1 MARPESPCLSIAIAR
16 LRTAGA
22 NHFATW
28 VLQAPYPSGY
38 VHHDCM
44 WPETLSQAWQ
54 AWQEMFS
61 PSGTIHELP
70 LNPDGSFISLENS
83 KKIEEDQEK
92 PTPHPLQLPLSGPSV
107 SAPPPGKGGWGDR
120 GEQNPLPQPA
130 SYSSRLM
137 QHLGIGLWQWLFEG
151 PIQASLHESKG
162 IAIGQNQPLRIRI
175 DLREPY
181 LIALPWEIMQPQ
193 AGQPAI
199 SLSQQLLF
207 SRTTSNVEPLP
218 ALRLAESLNI
228 LLVLGQAE
236 PTSSNANSQFSV
248 NSRQLQLEAEAQALA
263 NVLENASHTD
273 ESGQYFDVSV
283 PTRVDTSIE
292 PTPAELIARL
302 ETGAYNILFYA
313 GHGIPGPD
321 GGLLFLRPDTT
332 INGTELA
339 QVLVR
344 CRVTVAV
351 FNACWGAQPAV
362 ENVRSPTGQQ
372 QAIARSSLAEV
383 LIHHGVPAVLGMR
396 DSIADREALSFI
408 QTFAQ
413 ALAGRMSVDR
423 AVAVARQQLLTLY
436 KFNQPAWTLPV
447 LYMHPEFDGQLTEP
461 ADDLKT
467 ELPANSSTWLGRL
480 PSCAY
485 LRGRGQP
492 NPKSRSS
499 NASQVWPIRANLVRV
514 GRWEENDV
522 VIREQWVSQKHAE
535 IFCRNSVGDLRGEP
549 NYFLRDFSRYG
560 TLVLESQG
568 WKRVHHEEV
577 LLRSGTQLKFGSSQG
592 QVFEFTIE
600 EPKTPGYTET
610 EGSGPD
616 REGA

>member
-44 WPETLSQAWQ
+44 WPDTLSQSWK

-61 PSGTIHELP
+61 PSGTIHELS
-70 LNPDGSFISLENS
+70 LNPDGSFVSPENNQNILAETQKRTPKSLHLP
-83 KKIEEDQEK
+83 
-92 PTPHPLQLPLSGPSV
+92 PTKPSV
-107 SAPPPGKGGWGDR
+107 PLGLSQGGWDDRGDPNPPP
-120 GEQNPLPQPA
+120 PPA

-137 QHLGIGLWQWLFEG
+137 QHLGIDLWQWLFEG
-151 PIQASLHESKG
+151 PIQGSLQESKG
-162 IAIGQNQPLRIRI
+162 IAIGQNLPLRVRI

-218 ALRLAESLNI
+218 PLRPAESLNI

-236 PTSSNANSQFSV
+236 PGRGANSEFSRG
-248 NSRQLQLEAEAQALA
+248 NNRHLQLEAEAFALA
-263 NVLENASHTD
+263 GVLESAFQTD
-273 ESGQYFDVSV
+273 DSGKYFDTSV
-283 PTRVDTSIE
+283 PTRVDTLIE
-292 PTPAELIARL
+292 PTPAELISRL
-302 ETGAYNILFYA
+302 ETQAYNILFYA

-321 GGLLFLRPDTT
+321 GGLLFLGSETA

-344 CRVTVAV
+344 CRVTLAV

-362 ENVRSPTGQQ
+362 ERLHSNNGQQ

-408 QTFAQ
+408 QTFAR

-447 LYMHPEFDGQLTEP
+447 LYMHPEFDGELTEP
-461 ADDLKT
+461 VDDLKT
-467 ELPANSSTWLGRL
+467 ELPLNSSTWLGRL

-485 LRGRGQP
+485 LRGRDRP
-492 NPKSRSS
+492 NVKSTESS
-499 NASQVWPIRANLVRV
+499 NQVWPIRTGMVRV

-535 IFCRNSVGDLRGEP
+535 IFCRNTIGDSREEP
-549 NYFLRDFSRYG
+549 SYFLRDFSRYG
-560 TLVLESQG
+560 TLVLGSEG
-568 WKRVHHEEV
+568 WVRVHHQE
-577 LLRSGTQLKFGSSQG
+577 LLLQSGTQLKFGSSQG
-592 QVFEFTIE
+592 QIFEFTIE
-600 EPKTPGYTET
+600 VPKTSGYSET
-610 EGSGPD
+610 DCGTN
-616 REGA
+616 

>member
-1 MARPESPCLSIAIAR
+1 MARPQSPCLSIAIAR

-44 WPETLSQAWQ
+44 WPHTLSQSWK

-70 LNPDGSFISLENS
+70 LNPDGNIVSPENS
-83 KKIEEDQEK
+83 LPP
-92 PTPHPLQLPLSGPSV
+92 PTPSVPLHLGQGGSGDSGNQN
-107 SAPPPGKGGWGDR
+107 PPP
-120 GEQNPLPQPA
+120 PA
-130 SYSSRLM
+130 SYSSRLLEPM
-137 QHLGIGLWQWLFEG
+137 GMNLWQWLFEG
-151 PIQASLHESKG
+151 PIQGSLQESKG
-162 IAIGQNQPLRIRI
+162 IAIGQNLPLRVRL

-193 AGQPAI
+193 PSQPAI

-218 ALRLAESLNI
+218 PLHPAESLNI

-236 PTSSNANSQFSV
+236 PSRGANSLFSSSNNGH
-248 NSRQLQLEAEAQALA
+248 LQLGEEALA
-263 NVLENASHTD
+263 LAHVLESAFPTD
-273 ESGQYFDVSV
+273 DSGKYSDISV
-283 PTRVDTSIE
+283 PTRVDTLIE
-292 PTPAELIARL
+292 PTAAELISRL
-302 ETGAYNILFYA
+302 ETQSYNILFYA

-321 GGLLFLRPDTT
+321 GGLLFLGPDTA

-344 CRVTVAV
+344 CRVTLAV

-362 ENVRSPTGQQ
+362 ERLHSTNGQQ

-408 QTFAQ
+408 QTLAQ
-413 ALAGRMSVDR
+413 ALAARMPIDQ

-447 LYMHPEFDGQLTEP
+447 LYMHPEFEGELIKPIEEGI
-461 ADDLKT
+461 T
-467 ELPANSSTWLGRL
+467 ELPSMQPSWVGAPAPVASLRSLESTDKVWRI
-480 PSCAY
+480 
-485 LRGRGQP
+485 RGG
-492 NPKSRSS
+492 
-499 NASQVWPIRANLVRV
+499 LMRV
-514 GRWEENDV
+514 GRRPENDL
-522 VIREQWVSQKHAE
+522 VIQEQWVSQQHAE
-535 IFCRNSVGDLRGEP
+535 IICRDAFTAQEACP
-549 NYFLRDFSRYG
+549 TYFLRDFSRYG
-560 TLVLESQG
+560 TLIL
-568 WKRVHHEEV
+568 H
-577 LLRSGTQLKFGSSQG
+577 
-592 QVFEFTIE
+592 
-600 EPKTPGYTET
+600 
-610 EGSGPD
+610 PD
-616 REGA
+616 RDR

>member
-44 WPETLSQAWQ
+44 WPDTLSQSWK

-70 LNPDGSFISLENS
+70 LNPDGSFVSPENNQNIPAETEKRTPQSLLLPP
-83 KKIEEDQEK
+83 
-92 PTPHPLQLPLSGPSV
+92 PTPSVPLHVGQ
-107 SAPPPGKGGWGDR
+107 GGWGNR
-120 GEQNPLPQPA
+120 GEQNPPPPA

-137 QHLGIGLWQWLFEG
+137 QHLGINLWQWLFEG
-151 PIQASLHESKG
+151 PIQGSLQESKG
-162 IAIGQNQPLRIRI
+162 IAIGQNLPLRVRI

-218 ALRLAESLNI
+218 PLRPAESLNI

-236 PTSSNANSQFSV
+236 PGRGANSQFS
-248 NSRQLQLEAEAQALA
+248 NSKNGHLQLEEEAVALA
-263 NVLENASHTD
+263 GVLESAFQTD
-273 ESGQYFDVSV
+273 ERGKYFDISV
-283 PTRVDTSIE
+283 PTRVDTLIE
-292 PTPAELIARL
+292 PTPAELISRL
-302 ETGAYNILFYA
+302 ETQTYNILFYA

-321 GGLLFLRPDTT
+321 GGLLFLGPDTA

-344 CRVTVAV
+344 CRVTLAV

-362 ENVRSPTGQQ
+362 ERLDSTNGRQH
-372 QAIARSSLAEV
+372 AIARSSLAEV

-408 QTFAQ
+408 QTFAR

-461 ADDLKT
+461 VDDLKT
-467 ELPANSSTWLGRL
+467 ELPLTSSTWLGRL

-485 LRGRGQP
+485 LRGRDRP
-492 NPKSRSS
+492 NAKSTDSA
-499 NASQVWPIRANLVRV
+499 NQVWSIRAGMVRV

-535 IFCRNSVGDLRGEP
+535 IFCRNSIGDSREEP
-549 NYFLRDFSRYG
+549 SYFLRDFSRYG
-560 TLVLESQG
+560 TLVLGHEG
-568 WKRVHHEEV
+568 WLRVHHQE
-577 LLRSGTQLKFGSSQG
+577 LLLHSGTQLKFGSSQG
-592 QVFEFTIE
+592 QIFEFTIE
-600 EPKTPGYTET
+600 VPKTSGYSET
-610 EGSGPD
+610 DCGTN
-616 REGA
+616 

>member
-1 MARPESPCLSIAIAR
+1 
-16 LRTAGA
+16 
-22 NHFATW
+22 
-28 VLQAPYPSGY
+28 
-38 VHHDCM
+38 M
-44 WPETLSQAWQ
+44 WPSTLSQAWQ
-54 AWQEMFS
+54 SWQEMFS

-70 LNPDGSFISLENS
+70 LNPDGSFSISENS
-83 KKIEEDQEK
+83 QKILAETEK
-92 PTPHPLQLPLSGPSV
+92 LTHHSLHLPRSGSSIPIHLAQSR
-107 SAPPPGKGGWGDR
+107 SGDR
-120 GEQNPLPQPA
+120 GEQNPPSPPP

-137 QHLGIGLWQWLFEG
+137 QHLGINLWQWLFEG

-162 IAIGQNQPLRIRI
+162 IAIGQNLPLRVRI

-207 SRTTSNVEPLP
+207 SRTTSNVEPLGPLRP
-218 ALRLAESLNI
+218 ADSLNI
-228 LLVLGQAE
+228 LLVLGEVE
-236 PTSSNANSQFSV
+236 PNLLVNSQFSTV
-248 NSRQLQLEAEAQALA
+248 NNRQLQLKEEAIALA
-263 NVLENASHTD
+263 NVLENAFQTD
-273 ESGQYFDVSV
+273 DSGQYFDISV
-283 PTRVDTSIE
+283 PTRVDTLIE
-292 PTPAELIARL
+292 PTPAELISRL
-302 ETGAYNILFYA
+302 ETQAYNIVFYA

-321 GGLLFLRPDTT
+321 GGLLFLGPDTT

-344 CRVTVAV
+344 CRVTLAV

-362 ENVRSPTGQQ
+362 EMIHSGSGQQ

-413 ALAGRMSVDR
+413 ALAGRMSIDR

-447 LYMHPEFDGQLTEP
+447 LYMHPEFDGQLTDPE
-461 ADDLKT
+461 DDLKT
-467 ELPANSSTWLGRL
+467 ELPVNSSTWLGRL

-485 LRGRGQP
+485 LRGRDRDRD
-492 NPKSRSS
+492 KSHSS
-499 NASQVWPIRANLVRV
+499 TANQVWQIRAGMVRV

-535 IFCRNSVGDLRGEP
+535 IFCRNSIRDSGSEP
-549 NYFLRDFSRYG
+549 SYFLRDFSRYG
-560 TLVLESQG
+560 TLVLGPEG
-568 WKRVHHEEV
+568 WQRVHHQEL
-577 LLRSGTQLKFGSSQG
+577 LLRSGTQIKFGSSQG
-592 QVFEFTIE
+592 QIFEFTIE
-600 EPKTPGYTET
+600 APKTSGYSET
-610 EGSGPD
+610 DCGTN
-616 REGA
+616 

>member
-44 WPETLSQAWQ
+44 WPSTLSQSWK

-70 LNPDGSFISLENS
+70 LNPDGSFVSPQNNQNLLAETEKRTAQSLQMPP
-83 KKIEEDQEK
+83 IM
-92 PTPHPLQLPLSGPSV
+92 PSV
-107 SAPPPGKGGWGDR
+107 PLHLSQGGLVER
-120 GEQNPLPQPA
+120 GEQNPAPPPP

-137 QHLGIGLWQWLFEG
+137 QHLGIDLWQWLFEG
-151 PIQASLHESKG
+151 PIQGSLQESKG
-162 IAIGQNQPLRIRI
+162 IAIGQNLPLRVRI

-218 ALRLAESLNI
+218 PLRPADSLNI

-236 PTSSNANSQFSV
+236 PGRGANSEFDRGN
-248 NSRQLQLEAEAQALA
+248 NSHLRLEAEAVVLA
-263 NVLENASHTD
+263 GVLESAFQTD
-273 ESGQYFDVSV
+273 DSGKYFDISV
-283 PTRVDTSIE
+283 ATRVDTLIE
-292 PTPAELIARL
+292 PTPAQLISRL
-302 ETGAYNILFYA
+302 ETQAYNILFYA

-321 GGLLFLRPDTT
+321 GGLLFLGPDTA

-344 CRVTVAV
+344 CRVTLAV

-362 ENVRSPTGQQ
+362 ERLHSNNGPQ

-413 ALAGRMSVDR
+413 ALA
-423 AVAVARQQLLTLY
+423 TLY

-461 ADDLKT
+461 VDDLKT
-467 ELPANSSTWLGRL
+467 ELPLNSSTWLGRL

-485 LRGRGQP
+485 LRGRDRP
-492 NPKSRSS
+492 NVKSSES
-499 NASQVWPIRANLVRV
+499 GNQVWPITAGMVRV

-535 IFCRNSVGDLRGEP
+535 IFCRNSIRDSREEP
-549 NYFLRDFSRYG
+549 SYFLRDFSRYG
-560 TLVLESQG
+560 TLVLGPEG
-568 WKRVHHEEV
+568 WVRVHHQE
-577 LLRSGTQLKFGSSQG
+577 LLLQSGTQLKFGSSQG
-592 QVFEFTIE
+592 QIFEFTIE
-600 EPKTPGYTET
+600 VPKTSGYSET
-610 EGSGPD
+610 DCGTN
-616 REGA
+616 

>member
-44 WPETLSQAWQ
+44 WPDTLSQAWQ
-54 AWQEMFS
+54 AWQEIFS
-61 PSGTIHELP
+61 SSGTIHELP
-70 LNPDGSFISLENS
+70 SNPDGSFALPENS
-83 KKIEEDQEK
+83 HSLQEAK
-92 PTPHPLQLPLSGPSV
+92 EQPTPHPQPLQLPQLGPSV
-107 SAPPPGKGGWGDR
+107 PVPLTQGGWGER
-120 GEQNPLPQPA
+120 GEQNPQQQPA
-130 SYSSRLM
+130 SYTGRLM
-137 QHLGIGLWQWLFEG
+137 QHLGIELWRWLFEG
-151 PIQASLHESKG
+151 PIQSSLHESKG
-162 IAIGQNQPLRIRI
+162 IAIGQNQPLRVRV

-228 LLVLGQAE
+228 LLVLGQAQ
-236 PTSSNANSQFSV
+236 PTSTTNSHFAV
-248 NSRQLQLEAEAQALA
+248 NNRQLQLEAEAVVLSG
-263 NVLENASHTD
+263 VLENGSPTD
-273 ESGQYFDVSV
+273 EGGQYFDISV
-283 PTRVDTSIE
+283 PTRVDTLIE
-292 PTPAELIARL
+292 PTPAELISRL
-302 ETGAYNILFYA
+302 ETQAYNILFYA

-321 GGLLFLRPDTT
+321 GGLLFLGPDTT
-332 INGTELA
+332 MNGTELA

-344 CRVTVAV
+344 CRVTLAV

-362 ENVRSPTGQQ
+362 EKVRSSDSQQ

-467 ELPANSSTWLGRL
+467 ELPVNSSTWLGRL

-492 NPKSRSS
+492 NPKSRGA
-499 NASQVWPIRANLVRV
+499 NASQVWPIRANMVRV

-535 IFCRNSVGDLRGEP
+535 IFCRNNVRDSREEP

-560 TLVLESQG
+560 TLILEPQG

-600 EPKTPGYTET
+600 DPKTAGYGET
-610 EGSGPD
+610 EGGIN
-616 REGA
+616 

>member
-1 MARPESPCLSIAIAR
+1 MARPQSPCLSIAIAR

-44 WPETLSQAWQ
+44 WPHTLSQSWK

-70 LNPDGSFISLENS
+70 LNPDGGFVSPENS
-83 KKIEEDQEK
+83 QNILAETEQRS
-92 PTPHPLQLPLSGPSV
+92 PQ
-107 SAPPPGKGGWGDR
+107 
-120 GEQNPLPQPA
+120 QNPQPPI

-137 QHLGIGLWQWLFEG
+137 QHMGMNLWQWLFEG
-151 PIQASLHESKG
+151 PIQGSLQESKG
-162 IAIGQNQPLRIRI
+162 IAIGQNLPLRVRI

-193 AGQPAI
+193 PSQPTI

-218 ALRLAESLNI
+218 PLHPAESLNI

-236 PTSSNANSQFSV
+236 PGHSANYLFSSSNNGH
-248 NSRQLQLEAEAQALA
+248 LQLGEEALA
-263 NVLENASHTD
+263 LARVLESACQTDASGKYSD
-273 ESGQYFDVSV
+273 ISV
-283 PTRVDTSIE
+283 PTRVDTLIE
-292 PTPAELIARL
+292 PTAAELISRL
-302 ETGAYNILFYA
+302 ETQAYNILFYA

-321 GGLLFLRPDTT
+321 GGLLFLGPDTT

-344 CRVTVAV
+344 CRVTLAV

-362 ENVRSPTGQQ
+362 ERLHSTNGQQ

-408 QTFAQ
+408 ESFAQ

-423 AVAVARQQLLTLY
+423 AVAVARQRLLAVY
-436 KFNQPAWTLPV
+436 GFNQPAWTLPV
-447 LYMHPEFDGQLTEP
+447 LYMHPEFDGQLTDP
-461 ADDLKT
+461 VDDLTT
-467 ELPANSSTWLGRL
+467 ELPLNSSTGLGRL
-480 PSCAY
+480 PSSAY
-485 LRGRGQP
+485 LRGRDRP
-492 NPKSRSS
+492 NVKSTEST
-499 NASQVWPIRANLVRV
+499 NQVWPIRAGIVRV
-514 GRWEENDV
+514 GRWEQNDV

-535 IFCRNSVGDLRGEP
+535 IFCRNSIGDTEGEP
-549 NYFLRDFSRYG
+549 SYFLRDFSRYG
-560 TLVLESQG
+560 TLVLGTEG
-568 WKRVHHEEV
+568 WQRIHHQE
-577 LLRSGTQLKFGSSQG
+577 LLLQSGTQLKFGSSQG
-592 QVFEFTIE
+592 QIFEFTIE
-600 EPKTPGYTET
+600 VP
-610 EGSGPD
+610 
-616 REGA
+616 

>member
-1 MARPESPCLSIAIAR
+1 
-16 LRTAGA
+16 
-22 NHFATW
+22 
-28 VLQAPYPSGY
+28 
-38 VHHDCM
+38 
-44 WPETLSQAWQ
+44 
-54 AWQEMFS
+54 MFS

-70 LNPDGSFISLENS
+70 LNPDGGFVSPENS
-83 KKIEEDQEK
+83 QNILAETEQRS
-92 PTPHPLQLPLSGPSV
+92 PQQN
-107 SAPPPGKGGWGDR
+107 PPP
-120 GEQNPLPQPA
+120 PT

-137 QHLGIGLWQWLFEG
+137 QHMGINLWQWLFEG
-151 PIQASLHESKG
+151 PIQGSFQESKG
-162 IAIGQNQPLRIRI
+162 IAIGQNLPLRVRV

-181 LIALPWEIMQPQ
+181 LIALPWEIMQPP
-193 AGQPAI
+193 AGGPAI

-218 ALRLAESLNI
+218 PLHPAESLNI

-236 PTSSNANSQFSV
+236 PGHGANSLFSSSNNGH
-248 NSRQLQLEAEAQALA
+248 LQLGEEALA
-263 NVLENASHTD
+263 LAGILESAFQTDASGKYSD
-273 ESGQYFDVSV
+273 ISV
-283 PTRVDTSIE
+283 PTRVDTLIE
-292 PTPAELIARL
+292 PTAAELNSRL
-302 ETGAYNILFYA
+302 ETQSYNILFYA

-321 GGLLFLRPDTT
+321 GGLLFLGPDTA

-344 CRVTVAV
+344 CRVTLAV

-362 ENVRSPTGQQ
+362 ERLHSTNGQQ

-408 QTFAQ
+408 QSFAQ

-447 LYMHPEFDGQLTEP
+447 LYMHPEFDGQLTELV
-461 ADDLKT
+461 DDLTT
-467 ELPANSSTWLGRL
+467 ELPLNSSTWLGRL

-485 LRGRGQP
+485 LRGRDV
-492 NPKSRSS
+492 KSTEST
-499 NASQVWPIRANLVRV
+499 NQVWPIRAGIVRV
-514 GRWEENDV
+514 GRWEQNDV

-535 IFCRNSVGDLRGEP
+535 IFCRNSIGDTQGEP
-549 NYFLRDFSRYG
+549 SYFLRDFSRYG
-560 TLVLESQG
+560 TLVLGPEG
-568 WKRVHHEEV
+568 WQRVHHQEL

-592 QVFEFTIE
+592 QIFEFTIE
-600 EPKTPGYTET
+600 VP
-610 EGSGPD
+610 
-616 REGA
+616 

>member
-16 LRTAGA
+16 LKAAGA

-44 WPETLSQAWQ
+44 WPPTLSQAWQ

-61 PSGTIHELP
+61 SSGTIHQLP
-70 LNPDGSFISLENS
+70 SISDGSFISVEHSQKILETT
-83 KKIEEDQEK
+83 EK
-92 PTPHPLQLPLSGPSV
+92 PSPYSLQLPPSSGVSV
-107 SAPPPGKGGWGDR
+107 HVPQRGGGDR
-120 GEQNPLPQPA
+120 GEPTPPPQPT

-137 QHLGIGLWQWLFEG
+137 QHFGINLWQWLFEG
-151 PIQASLHESKG
+151 PIQGSLQESKG
-162 IAIGQNQPLRIRI
+162 IAIGQNQPLRVRL

-207 SRTTSNVEPLP
+207 SRTTSNVEPLGP
-218 ALRLAESLNI
+218 LRLADSLNI
-228 LLVLGQAE
+228 LLVLGQSD
-236 PTSSNANSQFSV
+236 PGSVVNSQSSST
-248 NSRQLQLEAEAQALA
+248 NHRQLHLEKEALA
-263 NVLENASHTD
+263 LRQVLENANKTD
-273 ESGQYFDVSV
+273 DSGKYSEVNV
-283 PTRVDTSIE
+283 PTHVDTLIE
-292 PTPAELIARL
+292 PTPTELISRL
-302 ETGAYNILFYA
+302 ETQAYNILFYA
-313 GHGIPGPD
+313 GHGMPGPD
-321 GGLLFLRPDTT
+321 GGLLFLGPDTI

-344 CRVTVAV
+344 CRVTLAV
-351 FNACWGAQPAV
+351 FNACWGAQPAMETV
-362 ENVRSPTGQQ
+362 DSSSGQK

-413 ALAGRMSVDR
+413 ALAGRMSIDR
-423 AVAVARQQLLTLY
+423 AVAIARQQLLTLY

-461 ADDLKT
+461 VDDIKT
-467 ELPANSSTWLGRL
+467 ELPVNSATWLGRL

-485 LRGRGQP
+485 LRGRDREDETAQ
-492 NPKSRSS
+492 SS
-499 NASQVWPIRANLVRV
+499 NPNQVWPIRGGMVRV

-535 IFCRNSVGDLRGEP
+535 IFCRNNIEDGREEP
-549 NYFLRDFSRYG
+549 RYFLRDFSRYG
-560 TLVLESQG
+560 TLVLGDEG
-568 WKRVHHEEV
+568 WQRVHHQEL

-592 QVFEFTIE
+592 QIFEFTIE
-600 EPKTPGYTET
+600 VPTTST
-610 EGSGPD
+610 
-616 REGA
+616 

>member
-44 WPETLSQAWQ
+44 WPDTLSQSWK

-61 PSGTIHELP
+61 LSGTIHELP
-70 LNPDGSFISLENS
+70 LNPDGSFVSPQNNQNILAEIEQRTPNSLQS
-83 KKIEEDQEK
+83 LS
-92 PTPHPLQLPLSGPSV
+92 PMPPVPLSLGQ
-107 SAPPPGKGGWGDR
+107 GGLVER
-120 GEQNPLPQPA
+120 GEQNPAQPPA

-137 QHLGIGLWQWLFEG
+137 QQLGMNLWQWLFEG
-151 PIQASLHESKG
+151 PIQGSLQESKG
-162 IAIGQNQPLRIRI
+162 IAIGQSLPLRVRI

-218 ALRLAESLNI
+218 PLRPADSLNI

-236 PTSSNANSQFSV
+236 PGRGAHSVFSSGNN
-248 NSRQLQLEAEAQALA
+248 RHLQLEAEALALA
-263 NVLENASHTD
+263 GVLESAFQTD
-273 ESGQYFDVSV
+273 DSDKYFDISV
-283 PTRVDTSIE
+283 PTRVDTLIE

-302 ETGAYNILFYA
+302 ETEDYNILFYA

-321 GGLLFLRPDTT
+321 GGLLFLGPDNA

-344 CRVTVAV
+344 CRVTLAV

-362 ENVRSPTGQQ
+362 ERLVDSNNGQQ

-413 ALAGRMSVDR
+413 ALAGRMSIDR

-461 ADDLKT
+461 VDDLKT
-467 ELPANSSTWLGRL
+467 ELPLNSSTWLGRL

-485 LRGRGQP
+485 LRGRDRP
-492 NPKSRSS
+492 NVKSTEST
-499 NASQVWPIRANLVRV
+499 NQVWPISAGMVRV

-535 IFCRNSVGDLRGEP
+535 IFCRNSIGDHRGEP
-549 NYFLRDFSRYG
+549 SYFLRDFSRYG
-560 TLVLESQG
+560 TLVLGPEG
-568 WKRVHHEEV
+568 WVRVHHQE
-577 LLRSGTQLKFGSSQG
+577 LLLQSGTQLKFGSSQG

-600 EPKTPGYTET
+600 VAKTSGYSET
-610 EGSGPD
+610 DCGTN
-616 REGA
+616 

>member
-44 WPETLSQAWQ
+44 WPDTLSQSWK

-70 LNPDGSFISLENS
+70 LNPDGSFVSPQNNQNILAEIEQRTPNSLQS
-83 KKIEEDQEK
+83 LS
-92 PTPHPLQLPLSGPSV
+92 PMPPVPLSLGQ
-107 SAPPPGKGGWGDR
+107 GGLVER
-120 GEQNPLPQPA
+120 GEQNPAQPPA

-137 QHLGIGLWQWLFEG
+137 QQLGMNLWQWLFEG
-151 PIQASLHESKG
+151 PIQGSLQESKG
-162 IAIGQNQPLRIRI
+162 IAIGQSLPLRVRI

-218 ALRLAESLNI
+218 PLRPAESLNI

-236 PTSSNANSQFSV
+236 PGRSAHSVFSSGNN
-248 NSRQLQLEAEAQALA
+248 RHLRLEEEALA
-263 NVLENASHTD
+263 LAGVLESAFQTD
-273 ESGQYFDVSV
+273 DSDKYFDISV
-283 PTRVDTSIE
+283 PTNVDTLIE

-302 ETGAYNILFYA
+302 ETEDYNILFYA

-321 GGLLFLRPDTT
+321 GGLLFLGPDNA

-344 CRVTVAV
+344 CRVTLAV

-362 ENVRSPTGQQ
+362 ERLHSNNGQQ

-413 ALAGRMSVDR
+413 ALAGRMSIDR

-461 ADDLKT
+461 VDDLKT
-467 ELPANSSTWLGRL
+467 ELPLNSSTWLGRL

-485 LRGRGQP
+485 LRGRDRP
-492 NPKSRSS
+492 NVKSTEST
-499 NASQVWPIRANLVRV
+499 NQVWPISAGMVRV

-535 IFCRNSVGDLRGEP
+535 IFCRNSIGDHRGEP
-549 NYFLRDFSRYG
+549 SYFLRDFSRYG
-560 TLVLESQG
+560 TLVLGPEG
-568 WKRVHHEEV
+568 WVRVHHQE
-577 LLRSGTQLKFGSSQG
+577 LLLQSGTQLKFGSSQG

-600 EPKTPGYTET
+600 VAKTSGYSET
-610 EGSGPD
+610 DCGTN
-616 REGA
+616 

>member
-44 WPETLSQAWQ
+44 WPDTLSQSWK

-70 LNPDGSFISLENS
+70 LNPDGSFVSPENNQNILAETEQRSPQSL
-83 KKIEEDQEK
+83 DLA
-92 PTPHPLQLPLSGPSV
+92 PATPSV
-107 SAPPPGKGGWGDR
+107 PLHLGQRGWGDKGDQHPPR
-120 GEQNPLPQPA
+120 PPA

-137 QHLGIGLWQWLFEG
+137 QQLGINLWQWLFEG
-151 PIQASLHESKG
+151 PIQGSLQESKG
-162 IAIGQNQPLRIRI
+162 IAIGQNLPLRVRV

-218 ALRLAESLNI
+218 PLRPAESLNI

-236 PTSSNANSQFSV
+236 PDGSANADFPRGN
-248 NSRQLQLEAEAQALA
+248 NRHLQLEAEALALA
-263 NVLENASHTD
+263 GVLESGFQTD
-273 ESGQYFDVSV
+273 NSGKYLDISV
-283 PTRVDTSIE
+283 PTRVDTLIE
-292 PTPAELIARL
+292 PTPAELISRL
-302 ETGAYNILFYA
+302 ETQAYNILFYA

-321 GGLLFLRPDTT
+321 GGLLFLGPGIA

-344 CRVTVAV
+344 CRVTLAV

-362 ENVRSPTGQQ
+362 ERLHSTNGYQ

-413 ALAGRMSVDR
+413 ALAGRMSIDR

-461 ADDLKT
+461 VDDLKT
-467 ELPANSSTWLGRL
+467 ELPLNSSTWLGRL

-485 LRGRGQP
+485 LRGRDRP
-492 NPKSRSS
+492 NAKSTEST
-499 NASQVWPIRANLVRV
+499 NQVWPIRAGMVRV

-535 IFCRNSVGDLRGEP
+535 IFCRNTIGDNRGEP
-549 NYFLRDFSRYG
+549 SYFLRDFSRYG
-560 TLVLESQG
+560 TLVLGPEG
-568 WKRVHHEEV
+568 WQRVHHQEL

-592 QVFEFTIE
+592 QIFEFTIE
-600 EPKTPGYTET
+600 VAKTSGYSET
-610 EGSGPD
+610 DCGTN
-616 REGA
+616 